1 MQDKKYIMDKKR
13 RVKMKKFVIIVSM
26 FISLL
31 FLTACGE
38 SYDLK
43 ELETTLTQKDWEV
56 LLFEDIEDIELQVA
70 FFESIEELPVL
81 ILFAIYGDEM
91 DITLGDFHIGFIYEF
106 ENSSHARKYYD
117 LISEEDG
124 DFLLSGKF
132 VFASNDEKFF
142 IDLNIE
148 R

>member
-1 MQDKKYIMDKKR
+1 
-13 RVKMKKFVIIVSM
+13 MKKFVIIVSM

-56 LLFEDIEDIELQVA
+56 SLFEDKEDIDLQVS

-81 ILFAIYGDEM
+81 ILYAIYGDEN
-91 DITLGDFHIGFIYEF
+91 DILLGDFHIGFIYEF

-132 VFASNDEKFF
+132 VFVSTDEKFF
-142 IDLNIE
+142 IDLDIE
-148 R
+148 Q